1 MKQSH
6 RKPRKSESTKTQHSK
21 WTAKR
26 VRRALFGQSLVDFD
40 ADPWVG
46 VDNQEKSSCNKKAVK
61 KKSQNKQS
69 RLEKSFSQVESS
81 QATTAADS
89 TPLATTIA
97 DNTPPTIVDSESSP
111 EEVPD
116 GTVYFSNDPQFHNVH
131 VVSYFQDFSGFQRNN
146 FQNSF
151 QYSSQDP
158 HFHNAQ
164 DHFPKEQCFQAFSGN
179 PVV

>member
-1 MKQSH
+1 MVDVLV
-6 RKPRKSESTKTQHSK
+6 TQHSK

-69 RLEKSFSQVESS
+69 RLEKSFSQVDSS

-89 TPLATTIA
+89 TPLATTKA
-97 DNTPPTIVDSESSP
+97 DSTPPTIVDSESSQ
-111 EEVPD
+111 EEMPD
-116 GTVYFSNDPQFHNVH
+116 GTVYFSNDPQSQN
-131 VVSYFQDFSGFQRNN
+131 VSYFQDFQVFKEMIFKILFSLLLRIHIFIM
-146 FQNSF
+146 
-151 QYSSQDP
+151 
-158 HFHNAQ
+158 HKIIFHRSTVFK
-164 DHFPKEQCFQAFSGN
+164 HFPGIRM
-179 PVV
+179 